1 MTARRPLVLVSG
13 AVRELPPGDS
23 LPAGTHEHAIAD
35 IAALESELAGK
46 QDALGFRIT
55 VAPTAPASPDV
66 GDIWIW

>member
-1 MTARRPLVLVSG
+1 MATRRPLVLVSG

-23 LPAGTHEHAIAD
+23 VPADAHEHAVGD
-35 IAALESELAGK
+35 IAGLELALAGK